1 VDIKELSQL
10 NKKGGPTRQLDN
22 SYIRTMEKDLAVLQG
37 KGPVKSVLPTG
48 DSTEKR
54 SVGKLVPPK
63 PPTESFRKAT
73 PPAGLPVLESVK
85 GPETS
90 LDALSVPRPTESIIP
105 PKSPERIIKEE
116 EIKNRIKETQR
127 RIEEAR
133 RKAEMARQKAARE
146 EAEKKETPRKIET
159 AKKKKPSLSF
169 VFIGLAAIVVIGGLG
184 GFVYW
189 WNYLRVITPVFHYE
203 CQDNLCQRV
212 EKKGEDQC
220 QIDADCQL
228 MPVEPT
234 VPASLMPVA
243 EIKTIELTAGQED
256 LLLEELKTAASQEQ
270 AANTFKQILVK
281 IVGPEEKKYASLNS
295 LSNALGISLP
305 ENILLAV
312 AASETEGDNYTLF
325 LYNQTEGNRLGL
337 VVKMAQSETLV
348 ADLKNWEATM
358 TGGLKSLFLENEAPA
373 AFTEGFQDN
382 IYQDIVIRYLNFP
395 DPGLSIDYGIVTGK
409 LILTTSR
416 ESMYAAID
424 ALLTVE
430 TAEAETEIDISNWQ
444 TYRNEEY
451 GFEIKYPEGWYLND
465 QSSIMLLS
473 NYENARSFDLGN
485 VPDDM
490 ESIFIETKIVEP
502 DLALDD
508 FRPSS
513 DEIIQLIKFEKFVT
527 NQGLEGRKIV
537 LYFNDHPTG
546 YHTRIFFLG
555 SDGGKITF
563 SLGVMSE
570 DIQDIFNQILATFA
584 TIDALS
590 APESENEAQDC
601 NANFDC
607 FIASAENCRPAKV
620 TNIATTSIFEVEQTT
635 TSYFEIKG
643 LEADKCV
650 FYLRTEKIDLAF
662 PPETPQDIINQ
673 QGEVYKKLEG
683 KDGICE
689 FNIDDL
695 TAMLK
700 RWKAGVFSSEDW
712 DVAECQGTYFN
723 Q

>member
-430 TAEAETEIDISNWQ
+430 SETE
-444 TYRNEEY
+444 NE
-451 GFEIKYPEGWYLND
+451 
-465 QSSIMLLS
+465 
-473 NYENARSFDLGN
+473 
-485 VPDDM
+485 
-490 ESIFIETKIVEP
+490 
-502 DLALDD
+502 
-508 FRPSS
+508 
-513 DEIIQLIKFEKFVT
+513 
-527 NQGLEGRKIV
+527 
-537 LYFNDHPTG
+537 
-546 YHTRIFFLG
+546 
-555 SDGGKITF
+555 
-563 SLGVMSE
+563 
-570 DIQDIFNQILATFA
+570 
-584 TIDALS
+584 
-590 APESENEAQDC
+590 PESEPESKTEIEDC
-601 NANFDC
+601 GISESFLNISLDQINPEEDKALVCLGKKMLAGCEKAKAVLKTFNAGEINF
-607 FIASAENCRPAKV
+607 I
-620 TNIATTSIFEVEQTT
+620 
-635 TSYFEIKG
+635 
-643 LEADKCV
+643 
-650 FYLRTEKIDLAF
+650 
-662 PPETPQDIINQ
+662 
-673 QGEVYKKLEG
+673 LEG
-683 KDGICE
+683 PVE
-689 FNIDDL
+689 E
-695 TAMLK
+695 
-700 RWKAGVFSSEDW
+700 GVCSIRSEYGDEEQIPLPEQKQY
-712 DVAECQGTYFN
+712 AGTYIRCPVNIELIKSQAPEKDPNEEPGAFALSVDFYRSWLRKRN
-723 Q
+723 GL